1 MTQTCECCEGIEK
14 ITPLTVVNRPGL
26 DALAYRVGTHAAF
39 LETMKARLSGF
50 WLEVPREELG
60 PDGRPRVDRI
70 YPLRGLTTRESDDPA
85 IALLDAWAMVGDV
98 LTFYQERIAN
108 EGYLRTATERRSV
121 LELVRLI
128 AYGLRPGVAASV
140 FFALTLEKDHSVKL
154 KRNELRAQSVPGP
167 GELPQTFENSEE
179 LEARAEWNTLSP
191 RMTRPQRQTTI
202 RNVVNNVSR
211 PRVYLKGI
219 STNLKA
225 NDPLLVDFG
234 SNRPELFRVIEVEQ
248 DAAADRTLVK
258 LRPWIESAG
267 AASRITT
274 LREKIAGLTAAAAPH
289 SASAAV
295 QQALAALEELQKQI
309 DEGATEAELAKRI
322 KEEVLPTLSE
332 TAAALSPRATVI
344 GPLLNNVITELGAA
358 AETLATNA
366 PATTATTEAAATTD
380 GSGSSRGEGD
390 ELIGALTGLVK
401 PASIP
406 PRNSLNLARDVNTS
420 FALKADTGL
429 QLIGAFQP
437 FLRGRIQTALTNVAV
452 TGKNPIRV
460 YALRVKAAPFGH
472 NAPLRSE
479 IVDRRVPPPPGEQ
492 GIKKVVIYQEWIL
505 NDPFNEG
512 GTPSKSPHQLKVL
525 YLDAEYKIQP
535 NSWVAI
541 LKKGGTQIITQLG
554 DAGVR
559 NESLAAYGVS
569 GNSTRLDLTAEWIS
583 NPSEVAFSVI
593 RSTVVL
599 AQSEELPLAEEPID
613 DEICGG
619 AGNEDEI
626 ELDRLYSDLKSGRW
640 LIVSGERTD
649 IKDAPGA
656 AGAIVTGVRASE
668 LVMLAAVSHR
678 FDPDLPGDKTHTFI
692 KLAQKLEYCYKRDT
706 ITIYANVVKA
716 NHGETR
722 TEVLGGGDATKPFQS
737 FTLRQPPL
745 TYVASPTPAGA
756 ESTLKVFVN
765 DVQWHKTDT
774 LAELSPADRKFI
786 TRTDDE
792 GKTTVVFGN
801 GERGARLP
809 TGAENIRAIYRNG
822 IGQAG
827 NVRAEQISL
836 LVTRPLGV
844 KEVINPLRASGGAD
858 KEGRDLAR
866 KNAPLTVTALD
877 RLVSTEDYADFARTF
892 AGIGKSVAAR
902 FSDGR
907 RELVHV
913 TIAGADDI
921 PIDESSDLFRNLTQ
935 ALRQFG
941 DPFQPFKVE
950 VRELKFLVISAR
962 VRILPDYLW
971 DPVVTNVRAKLLD
984 TFSFERRELAEDV
997 LLSEAISAM
1006 QSVKGVAHVD
1016 VDLLRGIPEKTADER
1031 NPGQRRLLTPTE
1043 IVAKINEPLRDALG
1057 KVIKEPLSRVTVNL
1071 AGFEAGVIR
1080 PAQLAYLT
1088 PDVPETLILNQI

>member
-1 MTQTCECCEGIEK
+1 MEKLTPMTT
-14 ITPLTVVNRPGL
+14 VNRPGL
-26 DALAYRVGTHAAF
+26 DALAYRVGTHATF

-50 WLEVPREELG
+50 WLEVPREESG

-70 YPLRGLTTRESDDPA
+70 YPLRGLTTRDGHDPA
-85 IALLDAWAMVGDV
+85 IALLDAWAMVGDA

-128 AYGLRPGVAASV
+128 AYALRPGVAASV

-167 GELPQTFENSEE
+167 GESPQTFENSEE
-179 LEARAEWNTLSP
+179 LEARAEWNTLNP
-191 RMTRPQRQTTI
+191 RMTRPQREATI
-202 RNVVNNVSR
+202 GNKVNKVSR

-234 SNRPELFRVIEVEQ
+234 NNKPELFRVIEVEP
-248 DAAADRTLVK
+248 DAAADRTLVRLK
-258 LRPWIESAG
+258 PWIESAG
-267 AASRITT
+267 VAPRITI
-274 LREKIAGLTAAAAPH
+274 LRETIASLTTAAAPH

-295 QQALAALEELQKQI
+295 QQALAALEELQEQI
-309 DEGATEAELAKRI
+309 DEGATETELAKHVR
-322 KEEVLPTLSE
+322 EEVLPIFSKRM
-332 TAAALSPRATVI
+332 AALSPRATMVR
-344 GPLLNNVITELGAA
+344 PLLKSLIDELGAA
-358 AETLATNA
+358 AERLDAAA
-366 PATTATTEAAATTD
+366 PATTATTEAAVTTD
-380 GSGSSRGEGD
+380 GTGSSAISGRNGD
-390 ELIGALTGLVK
+390 ELIGALTGLLK
-401 PASIP
+401 PASVP
-406 PRNSLNLARDVNTS
+406 PRNSLQLARDVNTS

-437 FLRGRIQTALTNVAV
+437 FLRGRIQTALTNIAV
-452 TGKNPIRV
+452 TQRNPIRV
-460 YALRVKAAPFGH
+460 FALRVKAAPFGH
-472 NAPLRSE
+472 NAPKRVISLNRTGAIDKVGEWPIVEMDAAGAPDPHESE
-479 IVDRRVPPPPGEQ
+479 QIIFLDANYDKVLPDQ
-492 GIKKVVIYQEWIL
+492 WVVIDTSAVKQ
-505 NDPFNEG
+505 DPQSVVQVRPAG
-512 GTPSKSPHQLKVL
+512 GPVLITKV
-525 YLDAEYKIQP
+525 DNVIHNISRAEYGIGS
-535 NSWVAI
+535 N
-541 LKKGGTQIITQLG
+541 T
-554 DAGVR
+554 
-559 NESLAAYGVS
+559 
-569 GNSTRLDLTAEWIS
+569 TRLVLADKWITITPITS
-583 NPSEVAFSVI
+583 QGPNVLEKIRTLDFRVI
-593 RSTVVL
+593 RQTAVY
-599 AQSEELPLAEEPID
+599 AGTEELPLAEEPIED
-613 DEICGG
+613 SVCGG
-619 AGNEDEI
+619 AGSEGEI

-649 IKDAPGA
+649 IKDASGA
-656 AGAIVTGVRASE
+656 TVTGVKASE
-668 LVMLAAVSHR
+668 LVMLAAVNHR
-678 FDPDLPGDKTHTFI
+678 FDPNLLGDKTHTFI
-692 KLAQKLEYCYKRDT
+692 KLAEKLEYCYKRDT
-706 ITIYANVVKA
+706 VRIYANVVKA

-722 TEVLGGGDATKPFQS
+722 NEVLGAGDATKPFQS

-774 LAELSPADRKFI
+774 LAELSPADRKFT

-801 GERGARLP
+801 GEHGARLP
-809 TGAENIRAIYRNG
+809 TGVENIRSVYRNG
-822 IGQAG
+822 IGKAG
-827 NVRAEQISL
+827 NVGAEQISL
-836 LVTRPLGV
+836 LLARPLGV

-950 VRELKFLVISAR
+950 LRELKFLVISAR

-971 DPVVTNVRAKLLD
+971 DPVVTNIRAKLLD
-984 TFSFERRELAEDV
+984 AFSFERRELGQDA
-997 LLSEAISAM
+997 LLSEVISAI
-1006 QSVKGVAHVD
+1006 QSAPGVAYVD
-1016 VDLLRGIPEKTADER
+1016 VDAFGGVPEKKVEG
-1031 NPGQRRLLTPTE
+1031 NQRRLLTPKE
-1043 IVAKINEPLRDALG
+1043 IIDEVRALTTPAPRVAA
-1057 KVIKEPLSRVTVNL
+1057 NL
-1071 AGFEAGVIR
+1071 AGFEKGVVR